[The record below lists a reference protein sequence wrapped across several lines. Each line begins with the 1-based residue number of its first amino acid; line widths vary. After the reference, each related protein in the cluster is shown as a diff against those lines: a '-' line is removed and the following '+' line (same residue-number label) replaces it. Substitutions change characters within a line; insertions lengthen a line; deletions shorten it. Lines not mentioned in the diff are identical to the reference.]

1 MKLIWSGLL
10 ALASVNALELPRV
23 HKPLTKRSTEE
34 GKLIEI
40 ILTSLAGDLCEDHR
54 SIDF

>member
-34 GKLIEI
+34 GKFNI
-40 ILTSLAGDLCEDHR
+40 
-54 SIDF
+54 SIKLKVQAS